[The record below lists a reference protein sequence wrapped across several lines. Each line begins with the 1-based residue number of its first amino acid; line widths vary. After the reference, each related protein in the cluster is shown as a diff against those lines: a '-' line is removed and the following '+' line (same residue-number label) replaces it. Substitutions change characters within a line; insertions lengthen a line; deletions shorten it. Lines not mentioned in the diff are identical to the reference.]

1 MTYEE
6 ALQYI
11 HAVSWKGSQPGLS
24 RITELMERLGNP
36 EKGLKFIHIVGT
48 NG

>member
-24 RITELMERLGNP
+24 RITELMGRLGDP
-36 EKGLKFIHIVGT
+36 QKRQKC
-48 NG
+48 